1 LIVNEVQSFLFE
13 HHAIRGA
20 VVRLTETWQQIVAQH
35 RYPMPVQALLADSVA
50 ATVLLAKGLKD
61 RPKVSLQLQGEGAL
75 RLLVIQC
82 SADFK
87 VRGMAQ
93 WRPFAEGDALLGEG
107 RLSVYLDTGVRNG
120 LFQGIVP
127 LVSEHLDACLEAY
140 FTQSE
145 QLATRIVL
153 AGDAASAAGL
163 LVQAVPGRESD
174 AETFANVAALAK
186 AVSGR
191 ELIAAPADE
200 LLPRLFGDY
209 MIRLFRPRAVLHDCR
224 CTPEH
229 LAGIA
234 RMLGADELHSLLD
247 DQGKV
252 ELTCEFCN
260 RAFRYDAD
268 GVAAILRGEAPG
280 VAVH

>member
-1 LIVNEVQSFLFE
+1 MNEVQSFLFE

-35 RYPMPVQALLADSVA
+35 QYPAPVQTLLADSVA

-61 RPKVSLQLQGEGAL
+61 RPKVSLQLQGEGPL

-93 WRPFAEGDALLGEG
+93 WRPFAPSDPLLGEG
-107 RLSVYLDTGVRNG
+107 RLSVHLDTGVRNG

-140 FTQSE
+140 FAQSE

-153 AGDAASAAGL
+153 AGDAAYAAGL

-174 AETFANVAALAK
+174 AETFARVAALAK
-186 AVSGR
+186 TVSSR
-191 ELIAAPADE
+191 ELIATSANE
-200 LLPRLFGDY
+200 LLPRLFNGY
-209 MIRLFRPRAVLHDCR
+209 TIRLFRPRAVLHDCR

-268 GVAAILRGEAPG
+268 DVAAILRGEAPG
-280 VAVH
+280 STLH

>member
-1 LIVNEVQSFLFE
+1 VNEVQAFLFE
-13 HHAIRGA
+13 HHGIRGA
-20 VVRLTETWQQIVAQH
+20 LVRLTETWLQIVAQH
-35 RYPMPVQALLADSVA
+35 RYPAEVQALLADGVA
-50 ATVLLAKGLKD
+50 ATVLLANGLKD
-61 RPKVSLQLQGEGAL
+61 RPRVSLQLQGEGPL

-93 WRPFAEGDALLGEG
+93 WRPYASGEALLGAG
-107 RLSVYLDTGVRNG
+107 RLSVHVDTGGRNG

-140 FTQSE
+140 FAQSE

-153 AGDAASAAGL
+153 AGTATSAAGL
-163 LVQAVPGRESD
+163 LVQALPGHEGD
-174 AETFANVAALAK
+174 GATFADVAALAK
-186 AVSGR
+186 TVSGN
-191 ELIAAPADE
+191 ELTANHASE
-200 LLPRLFGDY
+200 LLPRLFPDY
-209 MIRLFRPRAVLHDCR
+209 AIRLFRPRPVLHDCR

-234 RMLGADELHSLLD
+234 RMLGAEELHSLLD

-260 RAFRYDAD
+260 RAFRYDAED
-268 GVAAILRGEAPG
+268 VAAILRGEAPG
-280 VAVH
+280 LMLH

>member
-1 LIVNEVQSFLFE
+1 MNEVQSFLLE

-35 RYPMPVQALLADSVA
+35 RYPAPVQALLADSVA

-61 RPKVSLQLQGEGAL
+61 HPKISLQLQGEGPL

-93 WRPFAEGDALLGEG
+93 WRPFTPGDALLGEG
-107 RLSVYLDTGVRNG
+107 RLSVHLDTGIRNG
-120 LFQGIVP
+120 QFQGIVP

-140 FTQSE
+140 FAQSE

-174 AETFANVAALAK
+174 AETFAHLAALAK
-186 AVSGR
+186 TVSSR
-191 ELIAAPADE
+191 ELIGTPANE
-200 LLPRLFGDY
+200 LLPQLFGDY
-209 MIRLFRPRAVLHDCR
+209 EIRLFRPRAVLHDCR

-268 GVAAILRGEAPG
+268 DVAAILRGEAPG

>member
-1 LIVNEVQSFLFE
+1 MNEVQSFLFE

-20 VVRLTETWQQIVAQH
+20 VVRLSETWQQIVAQH
-35 RYPMPVQALLADSVA
+35 QYPAPVQALLADSVA

-61 RPKVSLQLQGEGAL
+61 RPKVSLQLQGEGPL

-93 WRPFAEGDALLGEG
+93 WRPFAPGDPLLGEG
-107 RLSVYLDTGVRNG
+107 RLSVHLDTGVRNG

-140 FTQSE
+140 FAQSE

-153 AGDAASAAGL
+153 AGDAANAAGL

-174 AETFANVAALAK
+174 AETFAQVAALAK
-186 AVSGR
+186 TVSSR
-191 ELIAAPADE
+191 ELITTSAHE
-200 LLPRLFGDY
+200 LLPQLFADY
-209 MIRLFRPRAVLHDCR
+209 TIRLFRPRAVLHDCR

-260 RAFRYDAD
+260 RSFRYDAD
-268 GVAAILRGEAPG
+268 DVAAILRGEAPG

>member
-1 LIVNEVQSFLFE
+1 MNEVQSFLFE

-35 RYPMPVQALLADSVA
+35 QYPAPVKALLADSVA

-61 RPKVSLQLQGEGAL
+61 RPKVSLQLQGEGPL

-93 WRPFAEGDALLGEG
+93 WRPFARGDLLLDEG
-107 RLSVYLDTGVRNG
+107 RLSVHLDTGARNG

-140 FTQSE
+140 FAQSE

-153 AGDAASAAGL
+153 AGDAANPAGL
-163 LVQAVPGRESD
+163 LLQAVPGRERD
-174 AETFANVAALAK
+174 AEAFAQVAALAK
-186 AVSGR
+186 TVSR
-191 ELIAAPADE
+191 HELIATPADE
-200 LLPRLFGDY
+200 LLPQLFSGY
-209 MIRLFRPRAVLHDCR
+209 TIRLFRPRAVLHDCR

-234 RMLGADELHSLLD
+234 RMLGADELHSLLA

-268 GVAAILRGEAPG
+268 DVAAILRGEAPG
-280 VAVH
+280 VTVH

>member
-1 LIVNEVQSFLFE
+1 MNEVQSFLFE
-13 HHAIRGA
+13 HHGIRGA
-20 VVRLTETWQQIVAQH
+20 VVRLSETWQQIVAQH
-35 RYPMPVQALLADSVA
+35 QYPAPVQALLADSVA

-61 RPKVSLQLQGEGAL
+61 RPKVSLQLQGEGPL

-93 WRPFAEGDALLGEG
+93 WRPFAPGDPLLGEG
-107 RLSVYLDTGVRNG
+107 RLSVHLDTGVRNG

-127 LVSEHLDACLEAY
+127 LVSTHLDECLEGY
-140 FTQSE
+140 FARSE

-153 AGDAASAAGL
+153 AGDAANAAGL

-174 AETFANVAALAK
+174 AETFAQVAALAK
-186 AVSGR
+186 TVSSR
-191 ELIAAPADE
+191 ELIATSANE
-200 LLPRLFGDY
+200 LLPQLFADY
-209 MIRLFRPRAVLHDCR
+209 TIRLFRPRAVLHDCR

-268 GVAAILRGEAPG
+268 DVAAILRGEAPG

>member
-1 LIVNEVQSFLFE
+1 MNEVQSFLLE

-35 RYPMPVQALLADSVA
+35 RYPVPVQVLLADSVA

-61 RPKVSLQLQGEGAL
+61 RPKVSLQLQGEGPL

-82 SADFK
+82 SADFR
-87 VRGMAQ
+87 VRGMVQ
-93 WRPFAEGDALLGEG
+93 WRPFAPGDALLGEG
-107 RLSVYLDTGVRNG
+107 RMSVHLDTGARNG

-140 FTQSE
+140 FSQSE

-153 AGDAASAAGL
+153 AGGTANAAGL
-163 LVQAVPGRESD
+163 LVQAVPGHESD
-174 AETFANVAALAK
+174 PDTFAHIAALAK
-186 AVSGR
+186 TVSSSD
-191 ELIAAPADE
+191 LIATPANE
-200 LLPRLFGDY
+200 LLPRLFGGY
-209 MIRLFRPRAVLHDCR
+209 TIRLFQPRAVLHDCR

-229 LAGIA
+229 LASIA
-234 RMLGADELHSLLD
+234 RMLGAAELHSLLD

-268 GVAAILRGEAPG
+268 DVAAILRGEAPG
-280 VAVH
+280 ITVH

>member
-1 LIVNEVQSFLFE
+1 MNEVQSFLFE

-35 RYPMPVQALLADSVA
+35 RYPGPVQVLLADSVA

-61 RPKVSLQLQGEGAL
+61 QPRVSLQLQGEGPL

-87 VRGMAQ
+87 VRGMVQ
-93 WRPFAEGDALLGEG
+93 WRPFAPGDALLGEG
-107 RLSVYLDTGVRNG
+107 RLSVHLDTGSRNG

-127 LVSEHLDACLEAY
+127 LVSEQLDACLEAY
-140 FTQSE
+140 FARSE

-153 AGDAASAAGL
+153 AGDTANVAGL
-163 LVQAVPGRESD
+163 LIQAVPGHESD
-174 AETFANVAALAK
+174 AETFAAVAALAK
-186 AVSGR
+186 TVSR
-191 ELIAAPADE
+191 HDLITTPASE
-200 LLPRLFGDY
+200 LLPRVFGDY
-209 MIRLFRPRAVLHDCR
+209 TIRLFRPRAVLHDCR

-260 RAFRYDAD
+260 RAFRYDAND
-268 GVAAILRGEAPG
+268 VAAILRGESPG

>member
-1 LIVNEVQSFLFE
+1 MNEVQSFLFE

-20 VVRLTETWQQIVAQH
+20 VVRLSETWRQIVAQH
-35 RYPMPVQALLADSVA
+35 QYPTPVQALLADSVA

-61 RPKVSLQLQGEGAL
+61 RPKVSLQLQGEGPL

-93 WRPFAEGDALLGEG
+93 WRAFAPGDPLLGEG
-107 RLSVYLDTGVRNG
+107 RLSVHLDTGVRNG

-140 FTQSE
+140 FARSE

-153 AGDAASAAGL
+153 AGDAANAAGL
-163 LVQAVPGRESD
+163 LVQAVPGREGD
-174 AETFANVAALAK
+174 AETFAQVAALAK
-186 AVSGR
+186 TVSSH
-191 ELIAAPADE
+191 ELIATSANE
-200 LLPRLFGDY
+200 LLPRLFADY
-209 MIRLFRPRAVLHDCR
+209 TIRLFRPRAVLHDCR

-247 DQGKV
+247 DLGKV

-268 GVAAILRGEAPG
+268 DVAAILRGEAPG
-280 VAVH
+280 ITVH

>member
-1 LIVNEVQSFLFE
+1 MNEVQPFIFE
-13 HHAIRGA
+13 HHGIHGA
-20 VVRLTETWQQIVAQH
+20 LVRLTETWRQIIAQH
-35 RYPMPVQALLADSVA
+35 RYPDAVQNLLADSVA
-50 ATVLLAKGLKD
+50 ATVLLANGLKD
-61 RPKVSLQLQGEGAL
+61 RPRVTLQLQGEGPL

-82 SADFK
+82 SAELK

-93 WRPFAEGDALLGEG
+93 WRPFEPGTALLGEG
-107 RLSVYLDTGVRNG
+107 RLSVHLDTGGRNG

-127 LVSEHLDACLEAY
+127 LVSEHLDSCLEAY
-140 FTQSE
+140 FKQSE

-153 AGDAASAAGL
+153 AGDAENAAGL

-174 AETFANVAALAK
+174 SETFAHVAELAK
-186 AVSGR
+186 AVSNR
-191 ELIAAPADE
+191 ELIANPANE
-200 LLPRLFGDY
+200 LLPRVFDDY
-209 MIRLFRPRAVLHDCR
+209 AIRLFRPRAVLHDCR

-268 GVAAILRGEAPG
+268 DIAAILRGEAPG
-280 VAVH
+280 LTLH

>member
-1 LIVNEVQSFLFE
+1 MNEVQSFLFE

-20 VVRLTETWQQIVAQH
+20 VVRLSETWQQIVAQH
-35 RYPMPVQALLADSVA
+35 QYPASVQALLADSVA

-61 RPKVSLQLQGEGAL
+61 RPKVSLQLQGEGPL

-82 SADFK
+82 TADFK

-93 WRPFAEGDALLGEG
+93 WRPFAPGDPLLGEG
-107 RLSVYLDTGVRNG
+107 RLSVNLDTGVRNG

-153 AGDAASAAGL
+153 AGDAANAAGL

-174 AETFANVAALAK
+174 AETFAQVAALAK
-186 AVSGR
+186 TVSSR
-191 ELIAAPADE
+191 ELITASANE

-209 MIRLFRPRAVLHDCR
+209 TIRLFRPRAVLHDCR

-268 GVAAILRGEAPG
+268 DVAAILRGEAPG
-280 VAVH
+280 VTVH

>member
-1 LIVNEVQSFLFE
+1 MNEVQSFLFE

-35 RYPMPVQALLADSVA
+35 RYPAPVQTLLAGSVA

-61 RPKVSLQLQGEGAL
+61 RPKVSLQLQGEGPL

-93 WRPFAEGDALLGEG
+93 WRPFARGDRLLGEG
-107 RLSVYLDTGVRNG
+107 RLSVHLDTGAGNG

-127 LVSEHLDACLEAY
+127 LVSEHIDACLEAY

-145 QLATRIVL
+145 QLATRLVL
-153 AGDAASAAGL
+153 AGDAANAAGL
-163 LVQAVPGRESD
+163 LVQAVPGHERD
-174 AETFANVAALAK
+174 TATFAAVAALAK
-186 AVSGR
+186 AVSSR
-191 ELIAAPADE
+191 DLTATPASE
-200 LLPRLFGDY
+200 LLPQVFGDY
-209 MIRLFRPRAVLHDCR
+209 AIRLFRPRAVLHDCR

-268 GVAAILRGEAPG
+268 AVAAILRGEAPG
-280 VAVH
+280 VTVH

>member
-1 LIVNEVQSFLFE
+1 VN
-13 HHAIRGA
+13 
-20 VVRLTETWQQIVAQH
+20 
-35 RYPMPVQALLADSVA
+35 
-50 ATVLLAKGLKD
+50 
-61 RPKVSLQLQGEGAL
+61 
-75 RLLVIQC
+75 
-82 SADFK
+82 
-87 VRGMAQ
+87 
-93 WRPFAEGDALLGEG
+93 
-107 RLSVYLDTGVRNG
+107 LDTGVRNG

-153 AGDAASAAGL
+153 AGDAANAAGL

-174 AETFANVAALAK
+174 AETFAQVAALAK
-186 AVSGR
+186 TVSSR
-191 ELIAAPADE
+191 ELITTSANE

-209 MIRLFRPRAVLHDCR
+209 TIRLFRPRAVLHDCR

-268 GVAAILRGEAPG
+268 DVAAILRGEAPG
-280 VAVH
+280 VTVH

>member
-1 LIVNEVQSFLFE
+1 MNEVQAFLFE
-13 HHAIRGA
+13 EHGIRGA
-20 VVRLTETWQQIVAQH
+20 LVRLTETWRQIIAQH
-35 RYPMPVQALLADSVA
+35 RYPEAVQKLLADGVA
-50 ATVLLAKGLKD
+50 ATVLLANGLKD
-61 RPKVSLQLQGEGAL
+61 RPRVSLQLQGEGPL

-82 SADFK
+82 SADLR

-93 WRPFAEGDALLGEG
+93 WRPFAAGAALLGEG
-107 RLSVYLDTGVRNG
+107 RLSVHLDTGSRSG

-127 LVSEHLDACLEAY
+127 LVSKHLDACLEAY
-140 FTQSE
+140 FRQSE
-145 QLATRIVL
+145 QLATRIAL
-153 AGDAASAAGL
+153 ASNAENAAGL

-174 AETFANVAALAK
+174 TETFAHVATLAK
-186 AVSGR
+186 AVSNR
-191 ELIAAPADE
+191 ELIASPASE
-200 LLPRLFGDY
+200 LLPEVFAGY
-209 MIRLFRPRAVLHDCR
+209 TIRLFRPRAVLHDCR

-234 RMLGADELHSLLD
+234 RMLGADELYSLLD

-268 GVAAILRGEAPG
+268 DVAAILRGEAPG
-280 VAVH
+280 VALH

>member
-1 LIVNEVQSFLFE
+1 MNEVQSFLFE

-20 VVRLTETWQQIVAQH
+20 VVRLSETWQQIVAQH
-35 RYPMPVQALLADSVA
+35 QYPAPVQALLADSVA

-61 RPKVSLQLQGEGAL
+61 RPKVSLQLQGEGPL

-93 WRPFAEGDALLGEG
+93 WRPFAPGDPLLGEG
-107 RLSVYLDTGVRNG
+107 RLSVHLDTGVRNG

-127 LVSEHLDACLEAY
+127 LVSTHLDECLEGY
-140 FTQSE
+140 FARSE

-153 AGDAASAAGL
+153 AGDAANAAGL

-174 AETFANVAALAK
+174 AETFAQVAALAK
-186 AVSGR
+186 TVSSR
-191 ELIAAPADE
+191 ELIATSANE
-200 LLPRLFGDY
+200 LLPQLFADY
-209 MIRLFRPRAVLHDCR
+209 TIRLFRPRAVLHDCR

-268 GVAAILRGEAPG
+268 DVAAILRGEAPG

>member
-1 LIVNEVQSFLFE
+1 MNEVQSFLFE

-20 VVRLTETWQQIVAQH
+20 VVRLSETWQQIVAQH
-35 RYPMPVQALLADSVA
+35 QYPAPVQALLADSVA

-61 RPKVSLQLQGEGAL
+61 RPKVSLQLLGEGPL

-93 WRPFAEGDALLGEG
+93 WRPFAPGDPLLGEG
-107 RLSVYLDTGVRNG
+107 RLSVHLDTGVRNG

-140 FTQSE
+140 FAQSE

-153 AGDAASAAGL
+153 AGDAANAAGL

-174 AETFANVAALAK
+174 AETFAQVAALAK
-186 AVSGR
+186 TVSSR
-191 ELIAAPADE
+191 ELITTSANE
-200 LLPRLFGDY
+200 LLPQLFADY
-209 MIRLFRPRAVLHDCR
+209 TIRLFRPRAVLHDCR

-260 RAFRYDAD
+260 RSFRYDAD
-268 GVAAILRGEAPG
+268 DVAAILRGEAPG